1 VSWTLTDT
9 SNNGNPITG
18 VAGFSQAWD
27 SDPGDVFSEATPGC
41 CNSFYNGPEFRN
53 VSAGSLDLA
62 SAGQGCHTANVR
74 AWDNTGVPSG
84 DQTYGS
90 VCYDTVSP
98 VTTASLK
105 GKLVGGIYES
115 TVTVTLSASDPSPGS
130 GVAYTVYQVNGGSQ
144 QTYSGP
150 FQVSSTGANTVEFH
164 SVDHAGNVEQ
174 NEFSNFQIEA
184 PTSTT
189 LASSVNPSSYHQ
201 SVTFTATVAAT
212 FGGVP
217 NGSVQFKDGNA
228 VIGTAALNASG
239 VAKFSTASL
248 SVGVHS
254 MTAVYLGNSNFV
266 GSTSSAL
273 QQTVKKAKTTT
284 SLVSSLNPSTKGKP
298 VTFTATVHPAS
309 GGAPSGKVTFKDGAT
324 VLGSAAV
331 NLTTHKAKFT
341 TSKLSVGTHHI
352 TAAYGGDTNFLSS
365 VSPVLKQVVKP

>member
-1 VSWTLTDT
+1 
-9 SNNGNPITG
+9 
-18 VAGFSQAWD
+18 
-27 SDPGDVFSEATPGC
+27 
-41 CNSFYNGPEFRN
+41 
-53 VSAGSLDLA
+53 
-62 SAGQGCHTANVR
+62 
-74 AWDNTGVPSG
+74 
-84 DQTYGS
+84 
-90 VCYDTVSP
+90 
-98 VTTASLK
+98 
-105 GKLVGGIYES
+105 
-115 TVTVTLSASDPSPGS
+115 
-130 GVAYTVYQVNGGSQ
+130 
-144 QTYSGP
+144 
-150 FQVSSTGANTVEFH
+150 
-164 SVDHAGNVEQ
+164 
-174 NEFSNFQIEA
+174 
-184 PTSTT
+184 
-189 LASSVNPSSYHQ
+189 
-201 SVTFTATVAAT
+201 
-212 FGGVP
+212 
-217 NGSVQFKDGNA
+217 

-324 VLGSAAV
+324 LLGSAAV